1 MSRVSTEALRSDPDF
16 RRYLLARA
24 ISVGGTLVS
33 VVALPVL
40 TYQLTGSAA
49 WTSAVA
55 ATEALPYLLFGLF
68 AGAFADR
75 VNRRKLM
82 VAADLVSAGLLASV
96 PIAWATGTL
105 TAPHVL
111 VVAFLTQTMF
121 VLFDAANFGA
131 LPALVG
137 RERTTAAFSAVFG
150 TTTVVEIAVPP
161 LAALAVTMMTPAP
174 LIALDALTYAASA
187 LLIKAIA
194 HPLSTSDRSRPRSAG
209 EILLDVRG
217 GLNFLWQNKIVRTLT
232 LVGATHSALGGAWI
246 AMQLPWADRVLG
258 IAPSGD
264 ARLAVLLSC
273 WAVGGLI
280 ASRLVPRLTKKF
292 GAARLALLALPTSL
306 GAGVLVIATSHWLLA
321 IAAITLW
328 STAFTTVVINGITYR
343 QQVTPDELQGRV
355 NTTARMLAWGVGH
368 PIGAALAGAVAV
380 WTDPRIGLASAVGV
394 LAVGVIAAWCS
405 PLRTEAE
412 RQLQSTAS

>member
-1 MSRVSTEALRSDPDF
+1 MRLVSAEHLRQDPDF

-24 ISVGGTLVS
+24 ISVAGTLVS

-40 TYQLTGSAA
+40 VYQLTGSPG

-75 VNRRKLM
+75 LDRRRLM
-82 VAADLVSAGLLASV
+82 VWADVVSGVLLASV
-96 PIAWATGTL
+96 PLAWATGTL

-111 VVAFLTQTMF
+111 VVAFVTQTMF

-131 LPALVG
+131 LPTLVG

-150 TTTVVEIAVPP
+150 TTTVVELAVPP
-161 LAALAVTMMTPAP
+161 LAALAVTMWAPAP

-187 LLIKAIA
+187 MLIRAIVR
-194 HPLSTSDRSRPRSAG
+194 PLSTSDRGRPRSANDV
-209 EILLDVRG
+209 LADVRG
-217 GLNFLWQNKIVRTLT
+217 GLVFLWQNKTVRTLT
-232 LVGATHSALGGAWI
+232 LVGATHSAVGGAWI

-258 IAPSGD
+258 VAPSGD

-273 WAVGGLI
+273 WAVGGLV
-280 ASRLVPRLTKKF
+280 ASRLVPRLTKAL
-292 GAARLALLALPTSL
+292 GAARLALFALPASL
-306 GAGVLVIATSHWLLA
+306 GAGLVVIATSHWVVA
-321 IAAITLW
+321 VFAITLW
-328 STAFTTVVINGITYR
+328 GMAYTTVVINAITYR

-368 PIGAALAGAVAV
+368 PVGAALAGAVAV
-380 WTDPRIGLASAVGV
+380 WTDPRVGLASAVAV
-394 LAVGVIAAWCS
+394 LAVGVVAAWCS
-405 PLRTEAE
+405 PLRAEA
-412 RQLQSTAS
+412 RDRAPAVA

>member
-1 MSRVSTEALRSDPDF
+1 MSTETLRGDTDF
-16 RRYLLARA
+16 RRYLLARV
-24 ISVGGTLVS
+24 ISVAGTLVS
-33 VVALPVL
+33 LVALPVL
-40 TYQLTGSAA
+40 VYQLTGSAA

-68 AGAFADR
+68 AGAAADR

-82 VAADLVSAGLLASV
+82 IAADLVCAVLLASV
-96 PIAWATGTL
+96 PIAWAAGGL

-121 VLFDAANFGA
+121 VFFDAANFGA

-150 TTTVVEIAVPP
+150 MSTVVEIAVPP
-161 LAALAVTMMTPAP
+161 LAALAVTMAAPAP
-174 LIALDALTYAASA
+174 LIVLDALTYAASA
-187 LLIKAIA
+187 MLIRAIVR
-194 HPLSTSDRSRPRSAG
+194 PLSTSDSSRPRQAV
-209 EILLDVRG
+209 LADVRG
-217 GLNFLWQNKIVRTLT
+217 GLSFLWQNKIVRTLT
-232 LVGATHSALGGAWI
+232 LVGATHSAVGGAWI

-258 IAPSGD
+258 VAPSGD

-280 ASRLVPRLTKKF
+280 ASRLVPRLTKTL
-292 GAARLALLALPTSL
+292 GAARLALLALPASL
-306 GAGVLVIATSHWLLA
+306 GTGVLVIATSHWLVA
-321 IAAITLW
+321 IFTLVLW

-343 QQVTPDELQGRV
+343 QLVTPDELQGRV
-355 NTTARMLAWGVGH
+355 NTTARMLAWGIGH
-368 PIGAALAGAVAV
+368 PAGAALAGAVAV
-380 WTDPRIGLASAVGV
+380 WTDPRLGLASAVAV

-405 PLRTEAE
+405 PLRAEAKK
-412 RQLQSTAS
+412 QL